1 MAKHI
6 DYLDNLTKD
15 QLENHENEVRSLKQI
30 IEHHKNEIDS
40 ERMRNREKD
49 QQNQET
55 IDDLKTENVSL
66 REKLNK

>member
-1 MAKHI
+1 M
-6 DYLDNLTKD
+6 
-15 QLENHENEVRSLKQI
+15 RSLKQI

-66 REKLNK
+66 RENLNK